1 MKPRWWWLAFFALN
15 VIVALIAIATP
26 LLLEPVRE
34 QYVWWQW
41 AYVPLLVLQSVG
53 LFGYVFS
60 RRVGFP
66 RIWQFAFVIS
76 VPYALWGLYSPTLNA
91 TFAGRSA
98 GFWVAT
104 IAFGLVLEVPML
116 IALFRYGFL
125 SKDVW
130 NRAT

>member
-41 AYVPLLVLQSVG
+41 A
-53 LFGYVFS
+53 
-60 RRVGFP
+60 
-66 RIWQFAFVIS
+66 FVIS

-104 IAFGLVLEVPML
+104 IAFALVLEVPML